1 MRGAFPFFHPVAP
14 LVFVQDNRALA
25 LGEHRLDSEHVAK
38 HYFLAL
44 SLAAL
49 VGYKRLLMH
58 RSADRVAAEVLHD
71 CKLAVGR
78 DAHNRGADIADML
91 AGPHDRNRRRKSL
104 ARRADELIGLRIA
117 PPPPPP

>member
-1 MRGAFPFFHPVAP
+1 MRGAFAVFHPVGP

-25 LGEHRLDSEHVAK
+25 LGEHRLDGEYVTH
-38 HYFLAL
+38 HYFLTG

-78 DAHNRGADIADML
+78 DAHDSGADVAAML
-91 AGPHDRNRRRKSL
+91 AGPHATSV
-104 ARRADELIGLRIA
+104 RAA
-117 PPPPPP
+117 SKK